1 MIDDILE
8 ALSDADAVIPVLD
21 VHDTLKR
28 SDAGIV
34 SDTVDR
40 SGLVR
45 AQTPQGFGFPGI
57 LEAHRELAGKALT
70 DDAAVAEAHGM
81 TVTTVPG
88 LEENIKITRD
98 EDLERA
104 SFWLQASNETRV
116 GSGV

>member
-1 MIDDILE
+1 MAAIQGKLPSSTAWSTWRAALAPARVLIHDGARPFVTVKMIDDILE

-45 AQTPQGFGFPGI
+45 AQTPQGFGFPW
-57 LEAHRELAGKALT
+57 H
-70 DDAAVAEAHGM
+70 
-81 TVTTVPG
+81 
-88 LEENIKITRD
+88 
-98 EDLERA
+98 
-104 SFWLQASNETRV
+104 S
-116 GSGV
+116 